1 MFKVCKLLLMLVSLS
16 VAMVQAVASERN
28 RVQTPSSELVKGAVA
43 PSRPLMRLFTT
54 NEDRLVLD
62 QIKRMAPQDVK
73 QEDGA
78 KGPPEFLRL
87 KETVS
92 NEIQIKGLVIREHAA
107 PVIWINDSS
116 TLEGSNKWQDLEVRF
131 GQNARENL
139 SFELISD
146 TTSARL
152 QPGKTW
158 VREEGLITEHYL
170 VVPSETATVST
181 EVFLRS
187 SSAPPTAGVS
197 LPDTPAVRAAAESV
211 SGAGMELE
219 TIINTLSPNSRIS
232 QAEAILRG
240 EQVNPR

>member
-1 MFKVCKLLLMLVSLS
+1 MLVSLS
-16 VAMVQAVASERN
+16 VAMVQAAASERN
-28 RVQTPSSELVKGAVA
+28 RVQTPSSELVKGAAA
-43 PSRPLMRLFTT
+43 PSRPLLRLFTT
-54 NEDRLVLD
+54 NEDRLVLE
-62 QIKRMAPQDVK
+62 QIKKMAPQDVK
-73 QEDGA
+73 QEDGP

-181 EVFLRS
+181 AAFLRS
-187 SSAPPTAGVS
+187 SAPPSAGVS
-197 LPDTPAVRAAAESV
+197 LPDTPAVRAATESV
-211 SGAGMELE
+211 SAAGMELE
-219 TIINTLSPNSRIS
+219 TIINTLSPNSRLS

-240 EQVNPR
+240 EEVNPQ